1 MTRYIVTLIFIYLS
15 CMDTAMGQSHK
26 KDLTINYSKFISLNN
41 FEEIRDIKRLYVFND
56 STLVFPAIKTE
67 IMPKN
72 GILINMPK
80 GITNLK
86 NLKELY
92 LVGLFISEFEANMMA
107 LTELEKLKFSIPRN
121 VDIDKLIAD
130 LRKFKS
136 LKIIDISDSVVDKK
150 QIEKLEKGLPQI
162 KIVDT
167 TFFK

>member
-1 MTRYIVTLIFIYLS
+1 
-15 CMDTAMGQSHK
+15 MDTAIGQSHQ
-26 KDLTINYSKFISLNN
+26 KDLTINYSKFTSLDN
-41 FEEIRDIKRLYVFND
+41 FEEIKNIERLYVFND

-72 GILINMPK
+72 GVLVDMPK

-92 LVGLFISEFEANMMA
+92 LVGLFISAFDANLVA

-121 VDIDKLIAD
+121 VDIDNMIAD

-150 QIEKLEKGLPQI
+150 QIEKLEKDLPQI